1 MNVNLEIIKKTL
13 EGAHSASD
21 IEKVLAQAEPYI
33 EKMSGKKMV
42 VKASGKTISAPEL
55 VESFAKDIACL
66 KMLGIEPV
74 VVHGGGQQI
83 NQALA
88 NSKLQ
93 PVFKGGLRVTD
104 KSTMDIVLDVLL
116 NKVSRQLQAAINK
129 QAEALAAATES
140 HSATESYS
148 GRAFSK
154 QMASGGK
161 ILIQASQL
169 NPDLG
174 FVGRVESVN
183 TRQLLEDMKDGF
195 VPVVSSVGIS
205 EENEQVHFNINADTA
220 ASEVAIALSAERLH
234 ILSDVD
240 GIYESAQKM
249 QQGQHL
255 SEINFTRAQKL
266 LAAGS
271 IQGGMIPKLNAC
283 LDALSSGVGI
293 SHILNGSKPNDL
305 IFELFTDSGTGTM
318 IVAEPK
324 NE

>member
-1 MNVNLEIIKKTL
+1 MNENLEIIRKTL
-13 EGAHSASD
+13 EGAHPASE
-21 IEKVLAQAEPYI
+21 IEKVLEQAEPYI

-42 VKASGKTISAPEL
+42 IKASGKTISAPEL
-55 VESFAKDIACL
+55 IESFAKDIVCL

-74 VVHGGGQQI
+74 VVHGGGPQI

-88 NSKLQ
+88 ESKLK

-104 KSTMDIVLDVLL
+104 ESTMDIVLDVLL
-116 NKVSRQLQAAINK
+116 NKVNKQMQAAVNA
-129 QAEALAAATES
+129 QAEAMSAAIGS
-140 HSATESYS
+140 HS
-148 GRAFSK
+148 GRVFS
-154 QMASGGK
+154 QPMASGGR
-161 ILIQASQL
+161 IIIQASQL

-174 FVGRVESVN
+174 FVGKVESVN
-183 TRQLLEDMKDGF
+183 TSQLLEDMKDGL
-195 VPVVSSVGIS
+195 VPVVSSVGMS
-205 EENEQVHFNINADTA
+205 NENEHVHFNINADIA
-220 ASEVAIALSAERLH
+220 ASEIAIALSAERLH

-240 GIYESAQKM
+240 GIYESTQKM
-249 QQGQHL
+249 QAGQHL
-255 SEINFTRAQKL
+255 SEINFAGAQKL
-266 LAAGS
+266 LASGA